1 MIPEYCKTILVLIIF
16 STFSDRQTF
25 MMVTESK
32 TSCSREAKKEKPEA
46 FPDTPKELL
55 ATIKRT
61 VG

>member
-46 FPDTPKELL
+46 FPDTPKEF
-55 ATIKRT
+55 
-61 VG
+61 VCNN